1 MTSLIVSVFEI
12 VILYVFT
19 PAIPNTY
26 LTLDMQ
32 DYSGQIKDHK
42 LSKISIDTYPS
53 VIGCLLWVSLCT
65 RPEISQAVSQLSRF
79 VHKPCLAHLTA
90 VKHVLRYLA
99 GSKDLGLSFKSSGN
113 NIPRTYSDATW
124 GSDPDS
130 QRSMSAY
137 CVLMYG
143 ACISWHCGLQKSV
156 SLSTTESEWYAL
168 SECAK
173 ETAYINHALGQL
185 KFSGVKDWS
194 SEPMLIKEDNQGVI
208 KIATGDVKHK
218 HQKHILLRLA
228 FVRECIQAKTIRL
241 EYVPSADN
249 IADVLT
255 KNLPK
260 EPFIRLRSL
269 LLG

>member
-1 MTSLIVSVFEI
+1 MH
-12 VILYVFT
+12 T

-26 LTLDMQ
+26 LTLDMVN
-32 DYSGQIKDHK
+32 YSGQIKDHS

-53 VIGCLLWVSLCT
+53 VVGCLLWILLCT

-90 VKHVLRYLA
+90 VKHVSRYLS
-99 GSKDLGLSFKSSGN
+99 GTKDLGLHFKSSGN
-113 NIPRTYSDATW
+113 NIPITYSDATW

-143 ACISWHCGLQKSV
+143 ACISWHCGLQKFV

-168 SECAK
+168 SECVK
-173 ETAYINHALGQL
+173 ETSYINHALGQF

-194 SEPMLIKEDNQGVI
+194 SEAMLIKENNQGVI
-208 KIATGDVKHK
+208 KIATGEVKHK

-228 FVRECIQAKTIRL
+228 FVREYVQSKIIRL
-241 EYVPSADN
+241 EYVPSVDN
-249 IADVLT
+249 IADILT

-260 EPFIRLRSL
+260 EPFIRLRNM